1 MTTKRQYDNTAAWL
15 EEWKQYKPGTNIV
28 APSGKVGVG
37 SPCKEGQIRSVGE
50 GRILLMKSSGSDFL
64 ICQISDFE
72 NPAAESEIKLKTSGK
87 VLQIWGAF
95 RAPSEILKTYP
106 IAGTLSKDDIE
117 EAVEFWAKYY
127 AMQSCPNLQDRT
139 GAGSVYDTDE
149 GVAYMD
155 KSTAEITDLIVRVFQ

>member
-1 MTTKRQYDNTAAWL
+1 MTTKRQYENTAAWL
-15 EEWKQYKPGTNIV
+15 EEWRQYKPGANIV

-50 GRILLMKSSGSDFL
+50 GRILLMRSFGSDFL

-72 NPAAESEIKLKTSGK
+72 NPAAESEIKLSTSGK
-87 VLQIWGAF
+87 VLQIWGTF
-95 RAPSEILKTYP
+95 RAPSDVLNIYP
-106 IAGTLSKDDIE
+106 IAGTLSKEDVE
-117 EAVEFWAKYY
+117 EAFDFWDKYY
-127 AMQSCPNLQDRT
+127 GMKPMNELQDRT

-155 KSTAEITDLIVRVFQ
+155 HSTAEITDLIVRVFQ